1 MSQLILKKIYQ
12 FYTYTDNHF
21 HLFGAYNASGTNFLI
36 YSSLKSSYEV
46 ENLPILQARSLKLK
60 EALLHPHL
68 QNRSIPL
75 KGVTIK
81 NYMAQVPC
89 ILVEHHSMGDIIIIK
104 YFQ

>member
-1 MSQLILKKIYQ
+1 MSQLILKNIYQ

-60 EALLHPHL
+60 EAPL
-68 QNRSIPL
+68 IPICKIGASLSKVWQL
-75 KGVTIK
+75 KITWLK
-81 NYMAQVPC
+81 CHAY
-89 ILVEHHSMGDIIIIK
+89 
-104 YFQ
+104 

>member
-1 MSQLILKKIYQ
+1 MPTTSRVPI
-12 FYTYTDNHF
+12 F
-21 HLFGAYNASGTNFLI
+21 
-36 YSSLKSSYEV
+36 SLESSYEV

-60 EALLHPHL
+60 EASLHPHL
-68 QNRSIPL
+68 QNRSTPH

-81 NYMAQVPC
+81 NYTTHMPC